1 MAHRRRRY
9 QRQEEQRQQLRPSFV
24 YERRV
29 FTLST
34 LPPGNAER
42 LFRFTEQELLEL
54 LPLLHFEEA
63 HWRTAL
69 APTPEAA
76 LCLVCARLAYPC
88 RWLSL
93 CNVFGRSEAWLSTV
107 FNDAVLFLAARFG
120 PLLWWHHQLTY
131 SRLVELS
138 AGVEIVCGVSG
149 VWGFVDG
156 TFRGHCRPEG
166 NVAQRAVYSGHKRQ
180 HGINWQAI
188 CTPDGLISSLVG
200 PFAGPVNDWAMWRR
214 SGCDAAI
221 CKVSPLL

>member
-1 MAHRRRRY
+1 MRRSAGAARREARGAHSAEEEVLLVLVAAAAWMAMAHRRRHQ
-9 QRQEEQRQQLRPSFV
+9 QRQEQRQQLRPSFV

-29 FTLST
+29 FTLSA
-34 LPPGNAER
+34 LPQGNAVR

-76 LCLVCARLAYPC
+76 LCLVCARLAYPS

-120 PLLWWHHQLTY
+120 PLL
-131 SRLVELS
+131 
-138 AGVEIVCGVSG
+138 
-149 VWGFVDG
+149 
-156 TFRGHCRPEG
+156 
-166 NVAQRAVYSGHKRQ
+166 
-180 HGINWQAI
+180 
-188 CTPDGLISSLVG
+188 
-200 PFAGPVNDWAMWRR
+200 
-214 SGCDAAI
+214 
-221 CKVSPLL
+221 